1 MCRSP
6 HRCGISLKRSDML
19 TGGVQFIKGI
29 GPKKAE
35 VLKKEAGIETME
47 DLLYYMPRRY
57 LDRSDFRAIQD
68 CSVNEVVTVSGT
80 IRRCA
85 IAGARRRFLE
95 VVIDDGTASLHGVFF
110 GGINYLQKI
119 LQPGET
125 VLFSGK
131 VDYYRHLQMVHPDFD
146 FIDEHSKVQSINTGR
161 IIPLYR
167 SSEKLRSSG
176 FDSRGFRRAI
186 RNIIDQHLH
195 EVKDPLDQALL
206 ARYTLQPLNEA
217 LFGLH
222 FPETIEAAEAA
233 RRRLSFNELF
243 FLQFYLA
250 LSRKHIE
257 EESRPRKMKAYAA
270 AVEQFIASLPFSL
283 TKDQLHVID
292 EICEDLDRPHPMNRL
307 LQGDVG
313 SGKTV
318 IAMASSLFAL
328 SRGQQVAVMAPTEV
342 LAGQHYLNFSAM
354 LPGTATTALLTGSIQ
369 KKEKTEIYRGIE
381 DGSIGIVIGTHAL
394 IQGDVSFKD
403 LGLIIIDE
411 QHRFGVEQRGA
422 LRAKGENPDLLVMTA
437 TPIPRSLSLTLYG
450 DMDSSYI
457 REKPA
462 LRVPV
467 NTIALGE
474 SRISGVFKSVRKYV
488 SRGQQAYFVLPLIE
502 ESERIDLKS
511 AVQTFEE
518 LRQEFP
524 EFRIELLHGKMPP
537 AEKEAIMHRFKN
549 HEADILVSTTVIEV
563 GVDVPNATV
572 MVIMHA
578 ERFGLSQLHQLRG
591 RVGRGE
597 LQSHCAL
604 VHPDDIGDDSKKR
617 IGTIVS
623 TSDGFQIAE
632 EDLRLRGAGEIT
644 GTRQHG
650 YSELEFADLA
660 RDIDLIVAA
669 REEAKSAAASIHNV
683 DASLKSLRDGVVHNT
698 LLEGIRHRRI
708 LSILS

>member
-1 MCRSP
+1 
-6 HRCGISLKRSDML
+6 ML
-19 TGGVQFIKGI
+19 TGDVQYIKGI

-35 VLKKEAGIETME
+35 VLKKEAGIETIE

-68 CSVNEVVTVSGT
+68 CTVQEIVTVAGT
-80 IRRCA
+80 IRRSS

-95 VVIDDGTASLHGVFF
+95 VVIDDGTGSLHGVFF

-146 FIDEHSKVQSINTGR
+146 FLDEHSKVQSINTGR
-161 IIPLYR
+161 IVPLYR
-167 SSEKLRSSG
+167 SSEKLRGSG

-186 RNIIDQHLH
+186 RQIIDEHLH
-195 EVKDPLDQALL
+195 EVKDPLEPALL
-206 ARYTLQPLNEA
+206 SKYSLQPLREA
-217 LFGLH
+217 LFALH
-222 FPETIEAAEAA
+222 FPETAAAAETA
-233 RRRLSFNELF
+233 RRRLAFNELF
-243 FLQFYLA
+243 FLQYYLA

-257 EESRPRKMKAYAA
+257 EESRPRGGVTDAA
-270 AVEQFIASLPFSL
+270 AVSEFIASLPFSL
-283 TKDQLHVID
+283 THDQLHVID
-292 EICEDLDRPHPMNRL
+292 EISEDLRRPHPMNRL

-318 IAMASSLFAL
+318 VAMVSSLLAAGRGRQTAL
-328 SRGQQVAVMAPTEV
+328 MAPTEV
-342 LAGQHYLNFSAM
+342 LSEQHYLNFSAM
-354 LPGTATTALLTGSIQ
+354 LPDTVTVTLLTGSMS
-369 KKEKTEIYRGIE
+369 KKEKTGIYRDIK
-381 DGSIGIVIGTHAL
+381 DGSTDIVIGTHAL
-394 IQGDVSFKD
+394 IQGEVEFRD

-411 QHRFGVEQRGA
+411 QHRFGVEQRAA
-422 LRAKGENPDLLVMTA
+422 LRSKGENPDLLVMTA

-467 NTIALGE
+467 NTIALPE
-474 SRISGVFKSVRKYV
+474 SRLSGVYKSLRKYV
-488 SRGQQAYFVLPLIE
+488 SLGQQAYVVLPLIE
-502 ESERIDLKS
+502 ESEKIDLKS
-511 AVQTFEE
+511 AVNTFDE
-518 LRQEFP
+518 LRREFP
-524 EFRIELLHGKMPP
+524 EFRIDILHGRMPS

-549 HEADILVSTTVIEV
+549 HESDILVSTTVIEV

-591 RVGRGE
+591 RVGRGT

-604 VHPDDIGDDSKKR
+604 VHPDDIGNDSKRR
-617 IGTIVS
+617 INTIVS
-623 TSDGFQIAE
+623 TNDGFEIAE
-632 EDLRLRGAGEIT
+632 EDLRLRGAGEII

-660 RDIDLIVAA
+660 RDIDLIIGA
-669 REEAKSAAASIHNV
+669 REEAKKAAGSLA
-683 DASLKSLRDGVVHNT
+683 DAGEALQKIRHGAVHNSI
-698 LLEGIRHRRI
+698 LEGIRHRRI

>member
-1 MCRSP
+1 
-6 HRCGISLKRSDML
+6 ML
-19 TGGVQFIKGI
+19 SGGVQFIKGI

-35 VLKKEAGIETME
+35 VLKKEAGIETIE

-68 CSVNEVVTVSGT
+68 CAVNEIVTVAGT
-80 IRRCA
+80 IRRTA
-85 IAGARRRFLE
+85 IAGAKRRFLE
-95 VVIDDGTASLHGVFF
+95 VVIDDGTASLHGIFF
-110 GGINYLQKI
+110 GGITYLQKI

-131 VDYYRHLQMVHPDFD
+131 VDYYRRLQMVHPDFD
-146 FIDEHSKVQSINTGR
+146 FLDEHSKVQSINTGR
-161 IIPLYR
+161 IVPLYR

-186 RNIIDQHLH
+186 RQIIDEHLH
-195 EVKDPLDQALL
+195 DVKDPLAADILSK
-206 ARYTLQPLNEA
+206 YSLQPLKEA
-217 LFGLH
+217 LFALH
-222 FPETIEAAEAA
+222 FPETIESAEAA
-233 RRRLSFNELF
+233 RRRLAFNELF
-243 FLQFYLA
+243 FLQYYLA

-257 EESRPRKMKAYAA
+257 EEARPRGSTTDTAA
-270 AVEQFIASLPFSL
+270 AERFIASLPFTL
-283 TKDQLHVID
+283 TKDQLRVID
-292 EICEDLDRPHPMNRL
+292 EIHEDLDRPHPMNRL

-318 IAMASSLFAL
+318 VAMASSLYAIG
-328 SRGQQVAVMAPTEV
+328 RGQQVALMAPTEV
-342 LAGQHYLNFSAM
+342 LSEQHFQNFSAM
-354 LPGTATTALLTGSIQ
+354 LPGAVTTMLLTGSIP
-369 KKEKTEIYRGIE
+369 KKEKTEMYRKIE
-381 DGSIGIVIGTHAL
+381 DGAVNIVIGTHAL
-394 IQGDVSFKD
+394 IQGDVTFRN

-411 QHRFGVEQRGA
+411 QHRFGVEQRAA
-422 LRAKGENPDLLVMTA
+422 LRSKGENPDLLIMTA

-467 NTIALGE
+467 NTIALPE
-474 SRISGVFKSVRKYV
+474 SRLSGVYKSLRKYV
-488 SRGQQAYFVLPLIE
+488 SQGQQAYVVLPLIE
-502 ESERIDLKS
+502 ESEKIDLKS
-511 AVQTFEE
+511 AVNAFDE
-518 LRQEFP
+518 LRREFP
-524 EFRIELLHGKMPP
+524 EFHIEILHGKMPP
-537 AEKEAIMHRFKN
+537 AEKEAIMRRFKN

-591 RVGRGE
+591 RVGRGT

-604 VHPDDIGDDSKKR
+604 VHPDDIGGDSTRR
-617 IGTIVS
+617 INTIVS
-623 TSDGFQIAE
+623 TSDGFKIAE
-632 EDLRLRGAGEIT
+632 EDLRLRGAGEII

-650 YSELEFADLA
+650 HSELEFADLA
-660 RDIDLIVAA
+660 LDIDLIVGA
-669 REEAKSAAASIHNV
+669 REEAKKAAGSLTSATEALQKIQNGA
-683 DASLKSLRDGVVHNT
+683 VHDS
-698 LLEGIRHRRI
+698 LLEGIRSRRI